1 MRYNL
6 RSTSHRACL
15 IYPPALSQGVTSSSG
30 DSLMGAVRPFL
41 YEAHGAFPKFTCSLK
56 AAGQQ
61 NRQRQVTGIL
71 DMRDWGGGS
80 PSRALRVKGHL
91 PKYRGLGTA
100 MAEEENLPG
109 IQTARSQAVKQRENS
124 PIVQKA
130 GSSAEAERGFQNL
143 TSAQLPSTTERQV
156 LIPQP
161 KHLTPGV
168 H

>member
-1 MRYNL
+1 
-6 RSTSHRACL
+6 
-15 IYPPALSQGVTSSSG
+15 
-30 DSLMGAVRPFL
+30 
-41 YEAHGAFPKFTCSLK
+41 
-56 AAGQQ
+56 
-61 NRQRQVTGIL
+61 
-71 DMRDWGGGS
+71 MRDWGGGS

-91 PKYRGLGTA
+91 PRYRGLGTA

-124 PIVQKA
+124 PIVQSA